1 MTVAAGL
8 TASAAAVGLGWLATE
23 SLPCF
28 PPGRGASQHRKNQQT
43 ETAGDQRPPIEVTG
57 ASMAPTLI
65 GRHIEATCNA
75 CGISWAA
82 YGEFTAGPL
91 KKSTVC
97 WNCGAAVS
105 LDTSAV
111 QPGTAVQLIRKA
123 ADGAAFEV
131 GSLVA
136 VHWPSGGEYAH
147 HAPAAPAA
155 VGAGDAGNPFAL
167 SVKRV
172 VAGPG
177 QRVTHRNG
185 QLLVDGMPI
194 LPEQSWI
201 PVHDDSHRRAG
212 ESWWQLPPAG
222 DSASVDQTAG
232 GFRLWPGG
240 RDAAPT
246 AEPASGWLVYHHRS
260 VHNHMRPDVI
270 RDDVP
275 GNVTEVRAL
284 LPVSRLRLSL
294 QLKGSKA
301 GTLEVAFWQEAAVDV
316 HRLAFSSGSSELQ
329 LIGPRFRVTTGSTSE
344 LSTAPLP
351 AAMFPE
357 LNGQRPIAVRIV
369 TGAAEITQLRID
381 RPLEYRI
388 DPRLAAKREWPI
400 RLAAD
405 EYYLL
410 GDNVPLSIDSRHF
423 GPIGRG
429 RIVGRIEPVRY
440 DEARR

>member
-1 MTVAAGL
+1 LTVAAGL
-8 TASAAAVGLGWLATE
+8 TASAAAVALGWLAAK
-23 SLPCF
+23 SLPSF
-28 PPGRGASQHRKNQQT
+28 PPGRGAWQRRKNQQA
-43 ETAGDQRPPIEVTG
+43 ETAGDEQPPIEVTG
-57 ASMAPTLI
+57 ASMAPALI
-65 GRHIEATCNA
+65 GRHLEATCSA
-75 CGISWAA
+75 CGIIWAA
-82 YGEFTAGPL
+82 YGEFTAGLPQ
-91 KKSTVC
+91 KITVC
-97 WNCGAAVS
+97 WNCGTVVS

-111 QPGTAVQLIRKA
+111 QPGTAVRLIRKV
-123 ADGAAFEV
+123 ADEAAFAV

-136 VHWPSGGEYAH
+136 VRWPSDGKHGHSALFS
-147 HAPAAPAA
+147 PAV

-177 QRVTHRNG
+177 QQVTHRDG
-185 QLLVDGMPI
+185 RLLVDGEPI

-201 PVHDDSHRRAG
+201 PVHDDARRRAG
-212 ESWWQLPPAG
+212 ESWWQLPPA
-222 DSASVDQTAG
+222 DASVWGEQTAG
-232 GFRLWPGG
+232 GFRLWTGG

-260 VHNHMRPDVI
+260 VHNHLRPDVI

-294 QLKGSKA
+294 QIKGFKA
-301 GTLEVAFWQEAAVDV
+301 GTLEVAFWQDAAVDV
-316 HRLAFSSGSSELQ
+316 HRLAFSFGSSELQ
-329 LIGPRFRVTTGSTSE
+329 LVGPRFRVTTGSTSGW
-344 LSTAPLP
+344 STAPLP
-351 AAMFPE
+351 AAIFPE

-369 TGAAEITQLRID
+369 AGAAEITQLRID

-388 DPRLAAKREWPI
+388 DPRLAARRAWPI

-440 DEARR
+440 DEASR